1 VGIGASAGGQ
11 EALEQLFTVMPHDCG
26 ISFVVIMHLPSKGP
40 SLLADHLSRYTPM
53 AVVTAEEGMP
63 LHPDRVHVIPAGRD
77 LSISGNLIRLD
88 EPDGTHHPIDRLFQ
102 SLAAE
107 AKEHA
112 VAVVLSGFGTDGAEG
127 VKMVRDAGGIVMVQ
141 EPATAIEPT
150 MPRSAIATGV
160 ADFILPTEQMPGK
173 ITEIVRGTCIL
184 PPRVCL
190 AATIDEE
197 LSAIFSTVK
206 ARTGHDF
213 SSYKRNTVIR
223 RIERRMAV
231 NEVGGLKKYIALL
244 EQNPQEA
251 HALCQDILIGVTS
264 FFRDPEAFETIR
276 TEVIPRLF
284 AGRDPDDPVRI
295 WHACCATGEE
305 VYSMAILVREYLDKQ
320 GLNFKVQFFASDI
333 DEAAVAQARAGLYSD
348 DIGEDV
354 GQERLEAFFTRF
366 GARWQVKKSLR
377 EMVVFAHHSL
387 IKDPPF
393 SRLDLLVC
401 RNFLIYLNPD
411 MQKRLVALFH
421 QVLKPGGFLFLGSS
435 ETVGRQSDLFTTLD
449 KKYKI
454 FTRRESERKIETIF
468 PFSTSVRMPVL
479 HRPIRPPVP
488 EEPGP
493 GAIVEK
499 LLLERHS
506 PPCVVVNEY
515 YDVVYVSR
523 RLNWLLEVPVGEPT
537 RDILKM
543 AREELRPSLR
553 AAIYKSFAEQK
564 PVEFRGV
571 KVAVEGVET
580 AVNVQVEPLNA
591 PQADRLAMVVFESLP
606 SAATIAVTDGAK
618 EGAHREETSNE
629 MLIRQMEEQLRI
641 THEQLQVT
649 SEQLETSNE
658 GFMSINEE
666 LMSINEEFQSTN
678 EELQSTNEELETSKE
693 ELQALNEELITVN
706 TELQGKV
713 EELNQANSDMEN
725 LLTSS
730 EIATIFLDRK
740 LAIKRFS
747 PAMSLLFNLIPAD
760 NGRPFRHFA
769 GKIDWS
775 TFTHDAGTVLAG
787 QPFAEQEVTTLSGE
801 RCYLKRLLPYR
812 NPEGGID
819 GIVVTFIDITERK
832 RAEEALQES
841 EEQLRTLADSIP
853 NLTWWANGDGYIT
866 WYNRRW
872 YEYTGTTPEQM
883 EGWGW
888 QSVHDPQVLP
898 KVLEQWKASIATG
911 QPFDME
917 FPLRGADGVFRS
929 FLTRVLPLKD
939 SAGLVLRWFGTN
951 TDISAMKQAQEAL
964 RESKEQLQ
972 LFIEHAPAALAMF
985 DTDMRYLS
993 VSRRWR
999 HDYGLGDRNLI
1010 GESQYDIFPEI
1021 TPEWREAHRRGLAG
1035 EVLREEGDRF
1045 VRADGSVQW
1054 VRWEIRPWHDTAGSI
1069 GGIVIFS
1076 EDITDIKQAEESLRE
1091 SQQQNQFLANI
1102 LEVASQPFSVG
1113 YPDGRLG
1120 LHNDAFEQLTGYT
1133 GDELRSI
1140 DWNQSLTPSKW
1151 REIEREKL
1159 EELLRTGRPVRYE
1172 KEYLRKDGS
1181 RVPIELLVHLAVD
1194 PDGKP
1199 LYYYAFVTDITE
1211 RKRAEEALR
1220 ESEIRYRELV
1230 QNANSVIIRWKRDG
1244 TLTFFNEYAQ
1254 EFFGYGEEEIIGRNV
1269 SILLPEG
1276 ESSGGGLTGLLQN
1289 IVDHPERYVNNVN
1302 ENILRDGSQVWMA
1315 WTNRPILD
1323 KQGQVAEILAIA
1335 SDITGRKRA
1344 EDELRVSEERLSAVF
1359 RTSPSGLFVSRISDG
1374 LFLEA
1379 NEAFMQIIGY
1389 PTEEVVGQTSLG
1401 LDLWVNPEQRD
1412 RIVSLMAE
1420 QGLVE
1425 GFEYQLRRKSG
1436 EIIHAL
1442 SSVRPIVWKGETCIL
1457 GAIVDITERKLT
1469 EELIQRQVE
1478 ELQAS
1483 NDDLERFN
1491 NASVG
1496 RELRMIELKKEVNEM
1511 CVQAGLPPRYAPD
1524 SEEGQP

>member
-1 VGIGASAGGQ
+1 MTIKRNSSPETSSAESKRCPIIVGIGASAGGQ
-11 EALEQLFTVMPHDCG
+11 DALEQLFTAMPHDCG

-40 SLLADHLSRYTPM
+40 ALLTDLLSRYTPM

-63 LHPDRVHVIPAGRD
+63 LHPDRVHVIPVGRD
-77 LSISGNLIRLD
+77 LTISGNLVRLA

-112 VAVVLSGFGTDGAEG
+112 VAVILSGFGTDGAEG
-127 VKMVRDAGGIVMVQ
+127 AKMVREAGGIVMVQ
-141 EPATAIEPT
+141 EPASAVNPG
-150 MPRSAIATGV
+150 MPQSAIAAGV

-184 PPRVCL
+184 PPRTCL

-197 LSAIFSTVK
+197 LLAIFSAVK

-231 NEVGGLKKYIALL
+231 NEVGGLKKYVAML

-264 FFRDPEAFETIR
+264 FFRDPDAFETIR

-284 AGRDPDDPVRI
+284 AGRGPDDPVRI

-320 GLNFKVQFFASDI
+320 GLSFKVQFFASDI
-333 DEAAVAQARAGLYSD
+333 DEAAIAQARAGLYPD

-411 MQKRLVALFH
+411 MQKRLVAVFH
-421 QVLKPGGFLFLGSS
+421 QVLKPGGFLFLGGS
-435 ETVGRQSDLFTTLD
+435 ETVGHQSDLFTTLD

-454 FTRRESERKIETIF
+454 FARRESEQKIETIF
-468 PFSTSVRMPVL
+468 PFFTSVRIPTLSRPV
-479 HRPIRPPVP
+479 RPPVP

-506 PPCVVVNEY
+506 PPCVVVNEN

-523 RLNWLLEVPVGEPT
+523 RMSHLLEVPVGEPT

-553 AAIYKSFAEQK
+553 AAIYKSFTDQK

-591 PQADRLAMVVFESLP
+591 PQAGRLAMVVFESLP
-606 SAATIAVTDGAK
+606 SVATIAVTGGAK
-618 EGAHREETSNE
+618 EGAHRDETSRE

-658 GFMSINEE
+658 GFMSVNEE

-706 TELQGKV
+706 IELQGKV

-725 LLTSS
+725 LLSSS

-747 PAMSLLFNLIPAD
+747 PAMALLFNLIPAD

-775 TFTHDAGTVLAG
+775 TFTHDAETVLAG
-787 QPFAEQEVTTLSGE
+787 QPFAEQEVSTLNGE
-801 RCYLKRLLPYR
+801 RCYLKRIFPYR
-812 NPEGGID
+812 NPEEGID

-832 RAEEALQES
+832 LAEQALAES
-841 EEQLRTLADSIP
+841 EARVRLKLESILSPEGDIGTLELADIIDVPAIQSLLDDFYELAPMTMAILDLKGTVLVGKGWQEICTRFHRLHP
-853 NLTWWANGDGYIT
+853 ETGRNCSESDLQLSAGVPEGEFRLYKCKNNMWDVVTPIMVAGKHIGNFFIGQFFFEDEPIDYALFRSQARQYGFDEQEYIT
-866 WYNRRW
+866 A
-872 YEYTGTTPEQM
+872 
-883 EGWGW
+883 
-888 QSVHDPQVLP
+888 
-898 KVLEQWKASIATG
+898 LEAV
-911 QPFDME
+911 P
-917 FPLRGADGVFRS
+917 
-929 FLTRVLPLKD
+929 RV
-939 SAGLVLRWFGTN
+939 S
-951 TDISAMKQAQEAL
+951 
-964 RESKEQLQ
+964 RESLNRSMAYFQKLNDIISK
-972 LFIEHAPAALAMF
+972 LSFSNLKLARSLTER
-985 DTDMRYLS
+985 DLLT
-993 VSRRWR
+993 
-999 HDYGLGDRNLI
+999 
-1010 GESQYDIFPEI
+1010 
-1021 TPEWREAHRRGLAG
+1021 
-1035 EVLREEGDRF
+1035 
-1045 VRADGSVQW
+1045 
-1054 VRWEIRPWHDTAGSI
+1054 
-1069 GGIVIFS
+1069 
-1076 EDITDIKQAEESLRE
+1076 ESLRE

-1102 LEVASQPFSVG
+1102 LEISSQPFGVG

-1120 LHNDAFEQLTGYT
+1120 LINDAFERLTGYT

-1140 DWNQSLTPSKW
+1140 DWATTLTSPQW
-1151 REIEREKL
+1151 RAIEHEKL
-1159 EELLRTGRPVRYE
+1159 EELHRTGLPVRYE
-1172 KEYLRKDGS
+1172 KEYVRKDGS
-1181 RVPIELLVHLAVD
+1181 RVPIELLVHLATD

-1199 LYYYAFVTDITE
+1199 LYYYSFITDITE
-1211 RKRAEEALR
+1211 RKRAEE
-1220 ESEIRYRELV
+1220 
-1230 QNANSVIIRWKRDG
+1230 Q
-1244 TLTFFNEYAQ
+1244 
-1254 EFFGYGEEEIIGRNV
+1254 
-1269 SILLPEG
+1269 
-1276 ESSGGGLTGLLQN
+1276 
-1289 IVDHPERYVNNVN
+1289 
-1302 ENILRDGSQVWMA
+1302 
-1315 WTNRPILD
+1315 
-1323 KQGQVAEILAIA
+1323 
-1335 SDITGRKRA
+1335 
-1344 EDELRVSEERLSAVF
+1344 
-1359 RTSPSGLFVSRISDG
+1359 
-1374 LFLEA
+1374 
-1379 NEAFMQIIGY
+1379 
-1389 PTEEVVGQTSLG
+1389 
-1401 LDLWVNPEQRD
+1401 
-1412 RIVSLMAE
+1412 
-1420 QGLVE
+1420 
-1425 GFEYQLRRKSG
+1425 
-1436 EIIHAL
+1436 
-1442 SSVRPIVWKGETCIL
+1442 
-1457 GAIVDITERKLT
+1457 
-1469 EELIQRQVE
+1469 IQRQVE

-1483 NDDLERFN
+1483 NEDMERFN

-1496 RELRMIELKKEVNEM
+1496 RELRMIELKKEVNEL
-1511 CVQAGLPPRYAPD
+1511 CGQAGQPPRYSND
-1524 SEEGQP
+1524 FETE

>member
-1 VGIGASAGGQ
+1 MARKRNSSPETNDAESERCPVIVGIGASAGGQ
-11 EALEQLFTVMPHDCG
+11 EALEQLFTAMPYDCG

-40 SLLADHLSRYTPM
+40 SLLTDLLSRYTPM

-127 VKMVRDAGGIVMVQ
+127 VKMVREAGGIVMVQ

-150 MPRSAIATGV
+150 MPNSAIATGV
-160 ADFILPTEQMPGK
+160 ADFILPTEQMPEK

-184 PPRVCL
+184 PPRACL

-197 LSAIFSTVK
+197 LLAVFSAVK

-213 SSYKRNTVIR
+213 NSYKRNTVIR

-244 EQNPQEA
+244 EHNPQEA

-276 TEVIPRLF
+276 REVIPRLF
-284 AGRDPDDPVRI
+284 EGRDPDDPVRI

-320 GLNFKVQFFASDI
+320 GLSFKVQFFASDI
-333 DEAAVAQARAGLYSD
+333 DEAAIAQARAGLYPD

-354 GQERLEAFFTRF
+354 GQEWLEAFFTRF

-411 MQKRLVALFH
+411 MQKRLIALFH
-421 QVLKPGGFLFLGSS
+421 QVLKPGGFLFLGGS
-435 ETVGRQSDLFTTLD
+435 ETVGRQSDIFTTLD

-454 FTRRESERKIETIF
+454 FTRRESERKMETIF

-479 HRPIRPPVP
+479 HRPVRPPVP

-493 GAIVEK
+493 GTIVEK

-506 PPCVVVNEY
+506 PPCVVVNEN

-523 RLNWLLEVPVGEPT
+523 RLNRLLEVPVGEPT

-591 PQADRLAMVVFESLP
+591 PQAGRLAMVVFESLP
-606 SAATIAVTDGAK
+606 SVATIAVTGGAAK
-618 EGAHREETSNE
+618 GADRDETSKE
-629 MLIRQMEEQLRI
+629 MLIRQMAEQLRI

-658 GFMSINEE
+658 GFMSVNEE

-706 TELQGKV
+706 IELQGKV

-725 LLTSS
+725 LLSSS

-747 PAMSLLFNLIPAD
+747 PAMALLFNLIPAD

-787 QPFAEQEVTTLSGE
+787 QPFAEQEMTTLSGE
-801 RCYLKRLLPYR
+801 RCYLKRIFPYR

-832 RAEEALQES
+832 LAEQALAESEAL
-841 EEQLRTLADSIP
+841 
-853 NLTWWANGDGYIT
+853 
-866 WYNRRW
+866 
-872 YEYTGTTPEQM
+872 
-883 EGWGW
+883 
-888 QSVHDPQVLP
+888 
-898 KVLEQWKASIATG
+898 
-911 QPFDME
+911 
-917 FPLRGADGVFRS
+917 
-929 FLTRVLPLKD
+929 
-939 SAGLVLRWFGTN
+939 
-951 TDISAMKQAQEAL
+951 
-964 RESKEQLQ
+964 LQ

-999 HDYGLGDRNLI
+999 HDYGFGDRNLI
-1010 GESQYDIFPEI
+1010 GESHYDIFPEV
-1021 TPEWREAHRRGLAG
+1021 TPEWKEAHRRGLAG
-1035 EVLREEGDRF
+1035 EVLRAEGDRF

-1054 VRWEIRPWHDTAGSI
+1054 VRWEIRPWQDAAGSI
-1069 GGIVIFS
+1069 GGIVIFA
-1076 EDITDIKQAEESLRE
+1076 EDITDIKQAEEALRE

-1102 LEVASQPFSVG
+1102 LEISSQPFGVG

-1120 LHNDAFEQLTGYT
+1120 LINEAFERLTGYT

-1140 DWNQSLTPSKW
+1140 DWATTLTPPQW
-1151 REIEREKL
+1151 REIEHGKL
-1159 EELLRTGRPVRYE
+1159 EELHRTGLPVRYE
-1172 KEYLRKDGS
+1172 KEYVRKDGS
-1181 RVPIELLVHLAVD
+1181 RVPIELLVHLATD

-1199 LYYYAFVTDITE
+1199 LYYYSFITDITE
-1211 RKRAEEALR
+1211 RKRGEEALR
-1220 ESEIRYRELV
+1220 ESEIKYRELV
-1230 QNANSVIIRWKRDG
+1230 QNANSVIIRWLRDG
-1244 TLTFFNEYAQ
+1244 TITFFNEYAQ
-1254 EFFGYGEEEIIGRNV
+1254 EFFGYGKEEIIGRNV

-1276 ESSGGGLTGLLQN
+1276 ESSGGGLTELLQN

-1302 ENILRDGSQVWMA
+1302 ENILRDGSRVWMA

-1323 KQGQVAEILAIA
+1323 EQGQVAEILAIA
-1335 SDITGRKRA
+1335 SDITERKRA
-1344 EDELRVSEERLSAVF
+1344 EDEL
-1359 RTSPSGLFVSRISDG
+1359 
-1374 LFLEA
+1374 
-1379 NEAFMQIIGY
+1379 
-1389 PTEEVVGQTSLG
+1389 
-1401 LDLWVNPEQRD
+1401 
-1412 RIVSLMAE
+1412 
-1420 QGLVE
+1420 
-1425 GFEYQLRRKSG
+1425 
-1436 EIIHAL
+1436 
-1442 SSVRPIVWKGETCIL
+1442 
-1457 GAIVDITERKLT
+1457 
-1469 EELIQRQVE
+1469 
-1478 ELQAS
+1478 QAS
-1483 NDDLERFN
+1483 NEDLERFN

-1496 RELRMIELKKEVNEM
+1496 RELRMIELKKEVNEL
-1511 CVQAGLPPRYAPD
+1511 CGQAGQQPRYAID